1 MRLLFCM
8 IIKTTINKAKWASV
22 SASVS
27 SGHPNALRSRIA
39 LVTRTNTMVSIRV
52 RVSPD
57 GQIVMAGWEPCMGR
71 VISRRKHLLS
81 QNEEVKKSE
90 FLLVPNERGV
100 LNLFFKREG
109 SQRGQCQKEDPIVE
123 AKFFGSAK
131 LRNVVWLEI
140 EKGVIDSNKEMLK
153 GNLHL
158 ALLEG
163 PLILFEYE
171 DVVQAETML
180 HIGVKWFKGEAY
192 GHFVGVDDDKAER
205 RNLQWAKVLVGVN
218 SKPLADI
225 AFLEEVLIFQGTLS
239 SSHSSWEEGPSS
251 STTHFWV
258 PNSSTLGKD

>member
-8 IIKTTINKAKWASV
+8 IIKTTINKAEKIIERIRNLHI
-22 SASVS
+22 
-27 SGHPNALRSRIA
+27 GQNGPLIA
-39 LVTRTNTMVSIRV
+39 LVTRMNTMVSIRV

-57 GQIVMAGWEPCMGR
+57 GQTVVAGWDPCMGR

-90 FLLVPNERGV
+90 FLLVPKERGV

-109 SQRGQCQKEDPIVE
+109 SQRGECEKEDPIVK

-131 LRNVVWLEI
+131 LRNV
-140 EKGVIDSNKEMLK
+140 MLK

-171 DVVQAETML
+171 DVVETETML

-192 GHFVGVDDDKAER
+192 GRFVGVDDDK
-205 RNLQWAKVLVGVN
+205 VN

-239 SSHSSWEEGPSS
+239 SSCSSWEEGPSS
-251 STTHFWV
+251 SSTHFWV